1 MRPNAVLRLFVKH
14 YTENRNK
21 YLMLLLGTFA
31 LPVLMTLITKTS
43 ETGISMC
50 LTVALFDIF
59 YVAML
64 STGDLRRR
72 QSLVVANTLPVS
84 VAERYAFILLNTTV
98 VLAAWFVAVYAAAV
112 SVSISIYKPIF
123 PYFETLIFK
132 NHYLYIGLLGT
143 QGVALL
149 ISLAIRRRVFLP
161 YVLAAIITIF
171 VQYLIS
177 KYASPAD
184 VQDVKM
190 WVNIAVTAVAWV
202 AGYFMLRYRQLKM

>member
-1 MRPNAVLRLFVKH
+1 MRLNAVLRLFVKH
-14 YTENRNK
+14 YTENQNK

-31 LPVLMTLITKTS
+31 LPVLMTLISKTS

-64 STGDLRRR
+64 STRDLRHR

-98 VLAAWFVAVYAAAV
+98 VLAAWFAAVYAAAV
-112 SVSISIYKPIF
+112 AVCTSIYAPIF
-123 PYFETLIFK
+123 PYMETLIFK
-132 NHYLYIGLLGT
+132 NHYLYVGLLGT
-143 QGVALL
+143 QGAALL
-149 ISLAIRRRVFLP
+149 ICLAIRRRALYP
-161 YVLAAIITIF
+161 YAAAAIITIA

-177 KYASPAD
+177 KYAAPAD

-190 WVNIAVTAVAWV
+190 SVNIAVVVVAWI